1 MAENRKRKKRN
12 LDEDKGGNWLMT
24 YGDMVTLILT
34 FFILLYS
41 FSTLDVVK
49 FQKMIFSFRGAI
61 GVLDGGKTFE
71 EDKAAFSGK
80 TMTDS
85 GQSRKQTPDIL
96 KVAQKIQAIV
106 QDKGLEKEVTVTVDQ
121 RGVVVSIAEGLLFAS
136 GQYDLSSEGEKVIS
150 ILGMIIKEIKNN
162 VSVEGHTDSAPLNR
176 NGMIR
181 DNWALSSLRAARIV
195 SFLAERTEI
204 SPQRLQAVGYGS
216 TRPLMPND
224 SERHRQI
231 NRRADIVI
239 ISEQE
244 I

>member
-1 MAENRKRKKRN
+1 MAENRRRKKRN
-12 LDEDKGGNWLMT
+12 LDEDKGGNWLTT

-34 FFILLYS
+34 FFVLLYS

-61 GVLDGGKTFE
+61 GVIDGGKTFE
-71 EDKAAFSGK
+71 EDKAVFSGK

-96 KVAQKIQAIV
+96 RVAQKIQAIV
-106 QDKGLEKEVTVTVDQ
+106 QDEGLEKEVTVTVDQ
-121 RGVVVSIAEGLLFAS
+121 RGVVVSIAEGLLFAE
-136 GQYDLSSEGEKVIS
+136 GQYDLAPGGEKVLS
-150 ILGMIIKEIKNN
+150 IIGMMIKEINN
-162 VSVEGHTDSAPLNR
+162 DVSVEGHTDSTPLKR
-176 NGMIR
+176 NSVVR
-181 DNWALSSLRAARIV
+181 DNWALSALRAARII
-195 SFLAERTEI
+195 SFLAEEAEI
-204 SPQRLQAVGYGS
+204 PSQRLQAVGYGS

-231 NRRADIVI
+231 NRRADVVIV
-239 ISEQE
+239 SEQE